1 MPDYEANT
9 ILLKLLNDAATRNNL
24 MDTGLLKCAMEQ
36 VLYSRI
42 ACMLSIL
49 QNEKIESEKI
59 SISCIVKKINFCKE
73 YNARLELE
81 FLVRI
86 CILLAHG
93 SMRKTC
99 AKLPS
104 VNKEFRLV
112 EELLHEKHSQHKM
125 SVIIKKCISKC
136 NKTETTDSIDIKCTT
151 FKGKFSPEFEKAK
164 KDAVQVQTRK
174 GNLFTS

>member
-1 MPDYEANT
+1 MCN
-9 ILLKLLNDAATRNNL
+9 
-24 MDTGLLKCAMEQ
+24 G
-36 VLYSRI
+36 SRI

-49 QNEKIESEKI
+49 HNEKVESEKI
-59 SISCIVKKINFCKE
+59 SISCIVKKISSCKK

-81 FLVRI
+81 FLVQI

-104 VNKEFRLV
+104 VNPEFRLV

-125 SVIIKKCISKC
+125 SAIIQRCISKC
-136 NKTETTDSIDIKCTT
+136 KITETETTDSIDIKCTT
-151 FKGKFSPEFEKAK
+151 CKHKFSPYFEKAI

-174 GNLFTS
+174 GNLLTA